1 LRCAQV
7 PTDCADQGRDH
18 LLTGLLF
25 DDAGHRMAPTHATK
39 AGIRYAIMC
48 LCRVCMAR
56 DQRGHIEEA
65 QKAKLAARYFT
76 PRICID
82 FLKQA
87 PTISG

>member
-1 LRCAQV
+1 
-7 PTDCADQGRDH
+7 
-18 LLTGLLF
+18 LLTGLLS
-25 DDAGHRMAPTHATK
+25 DDAGHRVAPTHATK

-48 LCRVCMAR
+48 RCRVCMAR